1 MISFIA
7 GVILILVP
15 GILPAYVRQQRDKKG
30 SRLSAVADTLLFAF
44 LILVCTGGV
53 ATLLFGEMELSPKNN
68 PYLLLYVVWL
78 VVAYGLSLMLALLL
92 GKRKRDAVAG
102 RRALLFSTALW
113 AVLLAGLWYDDY
125 AAKRVAITEVCADN
139 LTLALD
145 GDGRSSDYIELYNP
159 SFTSVPLGGF
169 CLTDGEDVETGRLLP
184 EIMLAPRSYLLL
196 FADGSGRGLTVSED
210 EEQGDGEKT
219 ALYLDFK
226 LRKTGE
232 TLILADGAGRMI
244 DRVEVPALAA
254 DVSYARLADGWH
266 TVKNGTPGES
276 NEGLSPIVLPT
287 LEAPVFSA
295 ESGFYDEPFL
305 LALTAKEGES
315 VHYTTD
321 GSMPTADAAR
331 YTEPILIEDASDAE
345 NVYAA
350 ITGISRE
357 GDYSPAEK
365 IDKGTLVRA
374 VSVNGAGEV
383 SRAVSQ
389 IYFVGYG
396 ERPAYEGIPVLSME
410 AEPEDF
416 FSADRGI
423 YMLGDN
429 FTDWYE
435 NYGGR
440 ERMHPS
446 LYSGNVSGSGYSG
459 NLSRSFSANYAHPDR
474 TKERRVKVTLF
485 DGEKNFVGEEEIGV
499 RIRGGASRNMRQKG
513 FNFYDREAYGEDV
526 LGLGAKM
533 LRTSGSLDTNVTM
546 LRDVFNQSLVAKE
559 ALDTQPGEPC
569 IVFLN
574 GEFWGLYNLQAR
586 YGEEYYREKY
596 GIAEDNLVVIKRES
610 HVSVGEE
617 EDLALYQELLDYAQ
631 ENDLSMPEHYE
642 AIGEMMD
649 VQSFIEQYCFE
660 IYIGNSDWPLNNV
673 CCWRV
678 READGDNPYTDGR
691 WRWGVYDTDES
702 TGIYEEGMCTYD
714 SNPFTEEAHWAGSP
728 FTTKLMSQLL
738 ANEEFRQRFSQTF
751 TGMVKKNF
759 AYPQVHDKLYEMAA
773 RYEKPMVTSW
783 HRFNDG
789 AYTADTFWENIAVV
803 DEFYEKRADYVIPYF
818 EEAMRS
824 LDAE

>member
-1 MISFIA
+1 MLEFIT

-15 GILPAYVRQQRDKKG
+15 GILPAYVKQQRDKKG
-30 SRLSAVADTLLFAF
+30 NRFSAAADTLLFAF

-53 ATLLFGEMELSPKNN
+53 ISLLFGDRKLSPKNN

-78 VVAYGLSLMLALLL
+78 VTAYGLSLFFALLQ
-92 GKRKRDAVAG
+92 RKRLEAAAG
-102 RRALLFSTALW
+102 RRALLFGTALW

-125 AAKRVAITEVCADN
+125 AAGHVRINEVCAHN

-145 GDGRSSDYIELYNP
+145 GNGRSSDYIELYNP
-159 SFTSVPLGGF
+159 SFTAVPLDGWRI
-169 CLTDGEDVETGRLLP
+169 TDAVDGEAGTSLS
-184 EIMLAPRSYLLL
+184 EIMLSPRSYLLL
-196 FADGSGRGLTVSED
+196 FADGSGRGLTVYE
-210 EEQGDGEKT
+210 GEKGADERT
-219 ALYLDFK
+219 AMYLDFK
-226 LRKTGE
+226 LQERGE
-232 TLILADGAGRMI
+232 TLTLLDAAGRVI
-244 DRVEVPALAA
+244 DRVEIPPLAA
-254 DVSYARLADGWH
+254 DVSYARLEDGWH

-287 LEAPVFSA
+287 LEAPAFSVK
-295 ESGFYDEPFL
+295 SGFYEEPFL
-305 LALTAKEGES
+305 LSLAAGEGES
-315 VHYTTD
+315 VYYTTD
-321 GSMPTADAAR
+321 GTQPTAASQL
-331 YTEPILIEDASDAE
+331 YTEPILIEDASHAE

-350 ITGISRE
+350 ITGISRD
-357 GDYSPAEK
+357 GDYSPKDK

-374 VSVNGAGEV
+374 ISVNGSGEV

-389 IYFVGYG
+389 VYFVGYG
-396 ERPAYEGIPVLSME
+396 EKPEYDGIQVLSME

-416 FSADRGI
+416 FSEDRGI
-423 YMLGDN
+423 YMLGEDYQKWEAYRQ
-429 FTDWYE
+429 DM
-435 NYGGR
+435 G
-440 ERMHPS
+440 H
-446 LYSGNVSGSGYSG
+446 
-459 NLSRSFSANYAHPDR
+459 SFEANYTHPDR

-485 DGEKNFVGEEEIGV
+485 DGEGNFAGEEEIGV
-499 RIRGGASRNMRQKG
+499 RIRGGSSRNMRQKG

-546 LRDVFNQSLVAKE
+546 LRDVFNQSLVAGE
-559 ALDTQPGEPC
+559 SLDTQPGEPC

-596 GIAEDNLVVIKRES
+596 GIEEDNLIVVKRES

-617 EDLALYQELLDYAQ
+617 EDLALYQELLDYAKG
-631 ENDLSMPEHYE
+631 NDLSQPEHYE

-649 VQSFIEQYCFE
+649 IQSFIEQYCFE

-673 CCWRV
+673 CCWRT
-678 READGDNPYTDGR
+678 RETDENNPYADGR
-691 WRWGVYDTDES
+691 WRFGVYDTDES
-702 TGIYEEGMCTYD
+702 TGIYKEGMCTYD

-728 FTTKLMSQLL
+728 FTTKLMSNLL
-738 ANEEFRQRFSQTF
+738 ANADFRRQFEQTF
-751 TGMVKKNF
+751 TDMRKKNF

-773 RYEKPMVTSW
+773 RYEKPMVKSW

-789 AYTADTFWENIAVV
+789 IYTADTFWENIAVV
-803 DEFYEKRADYVIPYF
+803 DEFYRKRADYVIPYF

-824 LDAE
+824 FLAE

>member
-1 MISFIA
+1 MLEFIT

-15 GILPAYVRQQRDKKG
+15 GILPAYVKQQRDKKG
-30 SRLSAVADTLLFAF
+30 NRFSVAADTLLFAI

-53 ATLLFGEMELSPKNN
+53 ISLLFGDRKLSPKNN

-78 VVAYGLSLMLALLL
+78 VTAYGLSLFFALLQ
-92 GKRKRDAVAG
+92 RKRLEAAAG
-102 RRALLFSTALW
+102 RRALLFGTALW
-113 AVLLAGLWYDDY
+113 AVLLVGLWYDDY
-125 AAKRVAITEVCADN
+125 AAGHVRINEVCPYN

-145 GDGRSSDYIELYNP
+145 GDGEDSDYIELYNP
-159 SFTSVPLGGF
+159 SFTAVPLGGF
-169 CLTDGEDVETGRLLP
+169 CLTDGEGGEKGRSLP

-196 FADGSGRGLTVSED
+196 FADGSGRGLTVYEPEG
-210 EEQGDGEKT
+210 EETVET
-219 ALYLDFK
+219 AIYLDFK
-226 LRKTGE
+226 LRKQGE
-232 TLILADGAGRMI
+232 AVTLSDGAGRVI
-244 DRVEVPALAA
+244 DRVEIPPLAA
-254 DVSYARLADGWH
+254 DVSYARLEDGWH

-287 LEAPVFSA
+287 LEAPAFSVK
-295 ESGFYDEPFL
+295 SGFYEEPFL
-305 LALTAKEGES
+305 LSLAAGEGETIY
-315 VHYTTD
+315 YTTD
-321 GSMPTADAAR
+321 GTQPTAASQL
-331 YTEPILIEDASDAE
+331 YTEPILIEDASHSE

-350 ITGISRE
+350 ITGISRD
-357 GDYSPAEK
+357 GDYSPKDK

-374 VSVNGAGEV
+374 ISVNGSGEV

-396 ERPAYEGIPVLSME
+396 EKPEYDGIQVLSME

-416 FSADRGI
+416 FSEDRGI
-423 YMLGDN
+423 YMLGEDYQKWEAYRQ
-429 FTDWYE
+429 DM
-435 NYGGR
+435 G
-440 ERMHPS
+440 H
-446 LYSGNVSGSGYSG
+446 
-459 NLSRSFSANYAHPDR
+459 SFEANYTHPDR

-485 DGEKNFVGEEEIGV
+485 DGEGNFAGEEEIGV

-513 FNFYDREAYGEDV
+513 FNFYDREVYGEDV

-546 LRDVFNQSLVAKE
+546 LRDVFNQSLVAE
-559 ALDTQPGEPC
+559 ESLDTQPGEPC

-596 GIAEDNLVVIKRES
+596 GIEEDNLIVVKRES

-617 EDLALYQELLDYAQ
+617 EDLALYQELLDYAK
-631 ENDLSMPEHYE
+631 ENDLSQPEHYE

-649 VQSFIEQYCFE
+649 IQSFIEQYCFE

-673 CCWRV
+673 CCWRT
-678 READGDNPYTDGR
+678 RETDENNPYADGR
-691 WRWGVYDTDES
+691 WRFGVYDTDES
-702 TGIYEEGMCTYD
+702 TGIYKEGMCTYD

-728 FTTKLMSQLL
+728 FTTKLMSNLL
-738 ANEEFRQRFSQTF
+738 ANAEFRRQFEQTF
-751 TGMVKKNF
+751 TDMRKKNF

-773 RYEKPMVTSW
+773 RYEKPMVKSW

-789 AYTADTFWENIAVV
+789 IYTADTFWENIAVV
-803 DEFYEKRADYVIPYF
+803 DEFYRKRADYVIPYF

-824 LDAE
+824 FLAE

>member
-1 MISFIA
+1 MLEFIA

-15 GILPAYVRQQRDKKG
+15 GILPAYVKQQRDKKG
-30 SRLSAVADTLLFAF
+30 NRFSAAADTLLFAF

-53 ATLLFGEMELSPKNN
+53 ISLLFGDMKLSPKNN

-78 VVAYGLSLMLALLL
+78 VTAYGLSLFFALLQ
-92 GKRKRDAVAG
+92 RKRLEAAAG
-102 RRALLFSTALW
+102 RRALLFGTALW

-125 AAKRVAITEVCADN
+125 AAEHVRINEVCPHN

-145 GDGRSSDYIELYNP
+145 GDGEDSDYIELYNP
-159 SFTSVPLGGF
+159 SFTAVPLGGF
-169 CLTDGEDVETGRLLP
+169 GLTDGEDGDKGRSLP

-196 FADGSGRGLTVSED
+196 FADGSGRGAVETKD
-210 EEQGDGEKT
+210 EAEEESGQP
-219 ALYLDFK
+219 AIYLDFK
-226 LRKTGE
+226 LREKGE
-232 TLILADGAGRMI
+232 TVTLSDSAGRVI

-287 LEAPVFSA
+287 LEAPVFSVK
-295 ESGFYDEPFL
+295 SGFYEESFL
-305 LALTAKEGES
+305 LSLTAGEGES
-315 VHYTTD
+315 VYYTTD
-321 GSMPTADAAR
+321 GSQPTAASQP
-331 YTEPILIEDASDAE
+331 YTEPILIEDASHAA
-345 NVYAA
+345 NVYAS

-357 GDYSPAEK
+357 GDYSPADK

-374 VSVNGAGEV
+374 VSVNGSGEV
-383 SRAVSQ
+383 SRAASQ

-396 ERPAYEGIPVLSME
+396 EKPEYDGIQVLSME

-416 FSADRGI
+416 FSEDRGI
-423 YMLGDN
+423 YMLGEDYQKWEAYRQ
-429 FTDWYE
+429 DM
-435 NYGGR
+435 G
-440 ERMHPS
+440 H
-446 LYSGNVSGSGYSG
+446 
-459 NLSRSFSANYAHPDR
+459 SFEANYTHPDR

-485 DGEKNFVGEEEIGV
+485 DGDKNFAGEEEIGV
-499 RIRGGASRNMRQKG
+499 RIRGGSSRNMRQKG

-546 LRDVFNQSLVAKE
+546 LRDVFNQSLVAGE
-559 ALDTQPGEPC
+559 SLDTQPGEPC
-569 IVFLN
+569 MVFLN

-586 YGEEYYREKY
+586 YGEEYYKEKY
-596 GIAEDNLVVIKRES
+596 GIEEDNLIVVKREN

-617 EDLALYQELLDYAQ
+617 EDLALYQELLDYAK
-631 ENDLSMPEHYE
+631 ENDLSQPERYE

-649 VQSFIEQYCFE
+649 IQSFIEQYCFE

-673 CCWRV
+673 CCWRT
-678 READGDNPYTDGR
+678 RETDENNPYADGR
-691 WRWGVYDTDES
+691 WRFGVYDTDES
-702 TGIYEEGMCTYD
+702 TGIYKDGMCTYD

-728 FTTKLMSQLL
+728 FTAKLMSRLL
-738 ANEEFRQRFSQTF
+738 ANADFRRQFEQTF
-751 TGMVKKNF
+751 TDMIKKNF
-759 AYPQVHDKLYEMAA
+759 AYPQVHDKLYKMAA
-773 RYEKPMVTSW
+773 RYEKPMVKSW

-789 AYTADTFWENIAVV
+789 SYTADTFWENIAVV
-803 DEFYEKRADYVIPYF
+803 DEFYRKRADYVIPYF

-824 LDAE
+824 FLAE